1 MLKRKWLCM
10 TLLLLSNLSVFSQS
24 VTEPEVRIKR
34 SQAIATVKDLTR
46 YDSLKVR
53 YQLLEENIEN
63 LKRISHQKDLKLQE
77 YKESE
82 DRYKVVVGNYSA
94 MQQADKKRYSDLE
107 KKFKKE
113 VRAGRFKVVLL
124 GGALAFGI
132 YKTLK

>member
-1 MLKRKWLCM
+1 M